1 MTSAHQT
8 MRDLNDMVDNFW
20 SFTFQTVEQP
30 AIQSVP
36 KYTPR
41 TETFRS
47 TKDLQHMTG
56 ESINSTVRDFVKSLD
71 MYRATILAG
80 GAVRDTFT
88 GARNISDYDVYS
100 CCTKDE
106 ALATLA
112 KLKREF
118 GITNLKQLVT
128 EGSNGEP
135 VYEGDVCAVF
145 EFHVLGVH
153 KPVQLVCLNV
163 HPLVYC
169 GRDFSLD
176 ICRIGWQPSPSND
189 IGSIIY
195 TDSFLRA
202 LQRNAFRIMN
212 AGTCTNQYLDK
223 ILMKYPDQDIQYTGG

>member
-1 MTSAHQT
+1 

-20 SFTFQTVEQP
+20 SFTLQTTEQP
-30 AIQSVP
+30 ALQSLP

-56 ESINSTVRDFVKSLD
+56 ESLSSTIRDLVKALD

-80 GAVRDTFT
+80 GAVRDTFL
-88 GARNISDYDVYS
+88 GSYISDYDVYT

-106 ALATLA
+106 ALTTLE

-128 EGSNGEP
+128 EGSNGAP
-135 VYEGDVCAVF
+135 VYDGDVCAVF
-145 EFHVLGVH
+145 EFYVLNTL

-189 IGSIIY
+189 IGTIIY

-202 LQRNAFRIMN
+202 LQRNSFRIMN
-212 AGTCTNQYLDK
+212 ASTCTNQYLDK
-223 ILMKYPDQDIQYTGG
+223 ILMKYPHQDIQYTGG

>member
-1 MTSAHQT
+1 MTSVHQT
-8 MRDLNDMVDNFW
+8 MKDLNDMVDNFW

-30 AIQSVP
+30 AVQSVP
-36 KYTPR
+36 KHTPR
-41 TETFRS
+41 TEVFRS
-47 TKDLQHMTG
+47 TPVLQNMNG
-56 ESINSTVRDFVKSLD
+56 ESINSTVRKLVRVLD

-80 GAVRDTFT
+80 GAVRDTFLGT
-88 GARNISDYDVYS
+88 DIGDYDVYT

-106 ALATLA
+106 ALATLE

-118 GITNLKQLVT
+118 GIKNLKQLVS
-128 EGSNGEP
+128 EGTNGEP
-135 VYEGDVCAVF
+135 VYDGDVCAVF
-145 EFHVLGVH
+145 EFNVLGVH

-176 ICRIGWQPSPSND
+176 ICRIGWQPSASND
-189 IGSIIY
+189 IGSILY

-202 LQRNAFRIMN
+202 LQRGSFRIMN